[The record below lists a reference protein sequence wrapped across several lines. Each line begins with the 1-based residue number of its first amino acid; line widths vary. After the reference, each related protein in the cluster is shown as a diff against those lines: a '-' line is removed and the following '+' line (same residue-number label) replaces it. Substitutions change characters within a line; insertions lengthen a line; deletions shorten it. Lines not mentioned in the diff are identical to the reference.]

1 MYFSQPASGLRS
13 HSSGTDHLSG
23 GLERHA
29 VWLTNSTCHLHASQ
43 AQLQLHSLTHS
54 SRASGGQSTK
64 WRKTAKRPKISR
76 KLAKTD
82 QPAAYGE
89 IKAACSLPRPTR
101 PQASMQ
107 LLCNVMQYPLH
118 VRTYMYDPVNEI
130 LEETTISSIVT
141 NLNVTYA

>member
-23 GLERHA
+23 GLEWHA
-29 VWLTNSTCHLHASQ
+29 VWLTNSTCHLQASQ

-64 WRKTAKRPKISR
+64 WQKTAKRPKISR

-118 VRTYMYDPVNEI
+118 VHTCMTQSMKFSRKPQSH
-130 LEETTISSIVT
+130 LSSLII
-141 NLNVTYA
+141 NNVTYA